1 MSKPLHCLVSFGTR
15 PEAVKMAPLIR
26 ALRARPN
33 LFRVTTLVTAQHR
46 EMVDQV
52 LQVFN
57 LPVDHD
63 LNLMQPGQTLPD
75 LTARVIT
82 NVTPVLQAERPDL
95 VLVQGDTTTVLA
107 SALAAFY
114 EGLTVGHVEAGLR
127 TATLYDPFPEEMN
140 RRLTTRLASLHF
152 AATSW
157 SADNLAAEGV
167 TQGVYITGNTV
178 IDALQSVAR
187 EDLPL
192 PAGVTEADLE
202 GRRLLLT
209 TAHRRENL
217 GEPLSDI
224 CHALADL
231 ARRHEDVVI
240 VYAMHRNP
248 RVRETVQAILGSE
261 PRVVLIEPPDYFLF
275 VGLLRRAA
283 LVLTDSGGIQEEA
296 PALGKPVLVLRRTT
310 ERPEG
315 VDAGTA
321 QLVGTNRAA
330 IVAAASLLLDRP
342 EAYDAMARAV
352 NPYGDGKAAERIADA
367 IAYHFQRAPAP
378 RPFGVGG
385 SSA

>member
-52 LQVFN
+52 LQVFD

-378 RPFGVGG
+378 RPFGVGR

>member
-52 LQVFN
+52 LLVFN

-248 RVRETVQAILGSE
+248 RVRETVQSILGSE

-378 RPFGVGG
+378 RPFGVGR

>member
-378 RPFGVGG
+378 RPFGVGR

>member
-52 LQVFN
+52 LQVFD

-82 NVTPVLQAERPDL
+82 GVTPVLQAERPDL

-192 PAGVTEADLE
+192 PDGVTEADLE

-248 RVRETVQAILGSE
+248 RVRETVQAILGNE
-261 PRVVLIEPPDYFLF
+261 PRVLLIEPPDYFLF